1 MFGEPDEKFI
11 WTILMFFL
19 MFQKH
24 TETYC
29 KQNNNYLFSF
39 GFRFQ
44 IAAVPAPR
52 KTTTQKFGGAE
63 VCPR

>member
-1 MFGEPDEKFI
+1 MFDKSDEKLK
-11 WTILMFFL
+11 WTILMYYL

-29 KQNNNYLFSF
+29 KQNNNSLFSF
-39 GFRFQ
+39 GFQFQ

>member
-1 MFGEPDEKFI
+1 MDDFNVLSDVSKAYR
-11 WTILMFFL
+11 
-19 MFQKH
+19 
-24 TETYC
+24 TYS
-29 KQNNNYLFSF
+29 KQNNNSLFSF
-39 GFRFQ
+39 GFQLQ